1 MVGVVSFLN
10 FRTFLTIF
18 VAGFTIN
25 FASAGLLVFFW
36 IQILHLPYP
45 IPLVGFTSKT
55 LLFSIVIVVCWFQF
69 PISWRRNSQFKQKAK
84 HLLLAHI
91 FIYIMDTE
99 RFFYLWLFHVV
110 PQDFQW
116 ILAPMLVL
124 LREINAM
131 ILTKICK
138 NIGGN
143 EDGSVELIIT
153 HLGIEKPSKIK
164 ERAYLQIHLSS
175 FFFLGGMGG

>member
-1 MVGVVSFLN
+1 MMGVVSFLN

-55 LLFSIVIVVCWFQF
+55 LLFSIVIVVFWFQF

-84 HLLLAHI
+84 YLLLAHI

-99 RFFYLWLFHVV
+99 RFFLFVV
-110 PQDFQW
+110 VSRCTTGFPMDISTYVSLIERNKCNDFD
-116 ILAPMLVL
+116 
-124 LREINAM
+124 
-131 ILTKICK
+131 K
-138 NIGGN
+138 
-143 EDGSVELIIT
+143 D
-153 HLGIEKPSKIK
+153 
-164 ERAYLQIHLSS
+164 LQKHW
-175 FFFLGGMGG
+175 G